1 MNRLFAVLGALF
13 CVIALIFAVGTE
25 EGMETVIDLAI
36 HGTALVLFIF
46 PTVFYCGFAAM
57 HAVSHVKDPRDRS
70 MWMLL
75 TVGFNLGGA
84 LLYFLTKYQDFRS
97 HGMGGLGWKKRK
109 EFQTMRSFF
118 SASSAELETKTPESK
133 D

>member
-1 MNRLFAVLGALF
+1 
-13 CVIALIFAVGTE
+13 
-25 EGMETVIDLAI
+25 
-36 HGTALVLFIF
+36 
-46 PTVFYCGFAAM
+46 
-57 HAVSHVKDPRDRS
+57 

-75 TVGFNLGGA
+75 TVGFNLGGS

-97 HGMGGLGWKKRK
+97 HGMGGLGWKKRS

-118 SASSAELETKTPESK
+118 SASSEELESKTPESK

>member
-13 CVIALIFAVGTE
+13 CVIACISAVATE
-25 EGMETVIDLAI
+25 EGMETLTDLVI
-36 HGTALVLFIF
+36 HGTALFLFVF

-75 TVGFNLGGA
+75 TVGFNLGGS
-84 LLYFLTKYQDFRS
+84 LLYFLTKYQDFRG
-97 HGMGGLGWKKRK
+97 HGMGGLGWKKRR
-109 EFQTMRSFF
+109 EFQTPRSFF
-118 SASSAELETKTPESK
+118 SASSEELGSKATESQ